1 MSELFVLDASF
12 STLRAE
18 SFTNDAVGRLV
29 QNAVTGTGADTV
41 SLDRTLVNS
50 VDETTSQRLDSW
62 KVIDQK
68 NSGRCWEFAG
78 LNLSL
83 IHI

>member
-1 MSELFVLDASF
+1 MSEPFVLDASF

-41 SLDRTLVNS
+41 SLD
-50 VDETTSQRLDSW
+50 
-62 KVIDQK
+62 
-68 NSGRCWEFAG
+68 
-78 LNLSL
+78 LSL